1 MASKAQSIRVG
12 LFALATLVLL
22 GIVLIIFGGVRLWES
37 SDHYRIVFSSSVMGL
52 EPGAVVYLNG
62 IKVGTVDKLAVVPED
77 IRQVAVTI
85 KVKHGTPVHADTQA
99 MLQYAGITGL
109 KVIDLR
115 DGTSGSATLPPDSQ
129 IAAGKGLIDKLEAQA
144 QTLADQSTQLLK
156 RANQLTD
163 NLVEVTAQLGGI
175 TDPAKRAAE
184 HLAAMTGSLQ
194 QMVGENRAG
203 LRASLAAIQN
213 TAHGASDL
221 IDGQASQL
229 FGNASEFL
237 AEMKKLISANEAP
250 LRAAVFDLRQA
261 SRNFKELS
269 RDVRQKPSRLL
280 FSNNPA
286 ERQLP

>member
-1 MASKAQSIRVG
+1 MASRAQSIRVG
-12 LFALATLVLL
+12 LFAMATIVLVA
-22 GIVLIIFGGVRLWES
+22 IVLIIFGGLRVWET
-37 SDHYRIVFSSSVMGL
+37 SDRYRIVFASSVMGL

-62 IKVGTVDKLAVVPED
+62 IKVGTVDQIAVVPED
-77 IRQVAVTI
+77 IRQVAITI
-85 KVKHGTPVHADTQA
+85 KVKHATPVHADTQA

-115 DGTSGSATLPPDSQ
+115 DGTSASATLAPGSQ

-144 QTLADQSTQLLK
+144 ETLADQSTQLLK

-163 NLVEVTAQLGGI
+163 NLVSVTEQLGGI

-184 HLAAMTGSLQ
+184 HLAAMSGSLQ
-194 QMVGENRAG
+194 AMVDENRAG
-203 LRASLAAIQN
+203 LRASLTAIQR
-213 TAHGASDL
+213 TANGASDL

-229 FGNASEFL
+229 FGSAGDVL
-237 AEMKKLISANEAP
+237 AELKKLIASNEAP

-261 SRNFKELS
+261 SRSFKELA

-280 FSNNPA
+280 FSTNPA